1 MPLSIFD
8 KKRGMRIDKRV
19 SRAVFMAK
27 FSEESACYE
36 YLSDVKWKTGY
47 SCKKCSHTKFC
58 SGKKRYNRRCIKC
71 GYDESP
77 TAGTMF
83 HKLKISLTKA
93 FEMLYEISTS
103 KKGANSIWLAE
114 RFGLQ
119 QKTTW
124 LFRQKVQCAMKSSC
138 NFTLMEEVHVDEFEI
153 GTPKKGQ
160 QGRSHSEEKMRVVI
174 AVEYRN
180 GKAGRGYAKVIED
193 YSSHSLKD
201 IFEVHIDKNASIT
214 TDKWSGYSP
223 IKKEF
228 PNLTQILSDNGK
240 NFKMLHLQIRNL
252 KNWLRGVH
260 SYCNKEY
267 LDKYI
272 QEYFYRFNRRNHREY
287 IVENIVSRMA
297 MLLPLTYNQLKISA
311 I

>member
-1 MPLSIFD
+1 
-8 KKRGMRIDKRV
+8 
-19 SRAVFMAK
+19 MAK
-27 FSEESACYE
+27 FSEENACYE
-36 YLSDVKWKTGY
+36 HLSDIKWEAGY
-47 SCKKCSHTKFC
+47 VCKKCSNTKFC
-58 SGKKRYNRRCIKC
+58 SGKKKHNRRCIQC

-77 TAGTMF
+77 TACTVF
-83 HKLKISLTKA
+83 HKLKIPITKA

-124 LFRQKVQCAMKSSC
+124 LFRQKAQHAMKSSC
-138 NFTLMEEVHVDEFEI
+138 NFPLMEEVHVDEFEI

-174 AVEYRN
+174 AVEYRG

-193 YSSHSLKD
+193 YSSRSLKD
-201 IFEVHIDKNASIT
+201 IFEVHIDKDASIT
-214 TDKWSGYSP
+214 SDKWSGYSP

-228 PNLTQILSDNGK
+228 PNMTQIFSNKGK

-260 SYCNKEY
+260 SYCDKEY

-272 QEYFYRFNRRNHREY
+272 QEYFYRFNRRNHRKY
-287 IVENIVSRMA
+287 IVENIVSRMVK
-297 MLLPLTYNQLKISA
+297 LLPLTYNQLKLSA
-311 I
+311 T

>member
-1 MPLSIFD
+1 M
-8 KKRGMRIDKRV
+8 KIDKRV
-19 SRAVFMAK
+19 SRAVFLAK
-27 FSEESACYE
+27 FSEEKTCYE
-36 YLSDVKWKTGY
+36 YLSDVKWESGY
-47 SCKKCSHTKFC
+47 VCKKCSYTSFC
-58 SGKKRYNRRCIKC
+58 AGKKKHNRRCIKC

-77 TAGTMF
+77 TAGTVF
-83 HKLKISLTKA
+83 HKLKFSITKA
-93 FEMLYEISTS
+93 FEMLYEISAS

-124 LFRQKVQCAMKSSC
+124 LFRQKVQHAMKSSSSFPL
-138 NFTLMEEVHVDEFEI
+138 NEEVHVDEFEI

-174 AVEYRN
+174 AVEYRD
-180 GKAGRGYAKVIED
+180 GKAGRGYARIIED
-193 YSSHSLKD
+193 YSCVSLKEIFD
-201 IFEVHIDKNASIT
+201 IHIAKDASVT
-214 TDKWSGYSP
+214 TDKWAGYSP
-223 IKKEF
+223 LIKEY
-228 PNLTQILSDNGK
+228 PNLSQILSDNGK
-240 NFKMLHLQIRNL
+240 NFKMLHLQIRNF

-272 QEYFYRFNRRNHREY
+272 QEYFYRFNRRNHRAH
-287 IVENIVSRMA
+287 IVENIISRMIK
-297 MLLPLTYNQLKISA
+297 LLPLTYKQIKIYA

>member
-1 MPLSIFD
+1 M
-8 KKRGMRIDKRV
+8 KIDKRL
-19 SRAVFMAK
+19 SRAVFTAK
-27 FSEESACYE
+27 FSKEDACYE
-36 YLSDVKWKTGY
+36 YLSDVKWELGY
-47 SCKKCSHTKFC
+47 NCKRCRYTKFC
-58 SGKKRYNRRCIKC
+58 SGKKKHNRRCIKC

-83 HKLKISLTKA
+83 HKLKIPLTKA
-93 FEMLYEISTS
+93 FEMLYEINIS

-124 LFRQKVQCAMKSSC
+124 LFRRKVQHAMKSSC
-138 NFTLMEEVHVDEFEI
+138 HFPLKEEVHVDEFEI

-160 QGRSHSEEKMRVVI
+160 QGRSYSEEKMRVVI
-174 AVEYRN
+174 ALEYRN

-193 YSSHSLKD
+193 YSSDSLRD

-228 PNLTQILSDNGK
+228 PNLTQIFSDNGN
-240 NFKMLHLQIRNL
+240 NFKMLHIQIRNL

-267 LDKYI
+267 LDKYL

-287 IVENIVSRMA
+287 IVENIVTRMIK
-297 MLLPLTYNQLKISA
+297 LLPLTFNQLKISA
-311 I
+311 T

>member
-1 MPLSIFD
+1 MAIFPQ
-8 KKRGMRIDKRV
+8 KKGMKIDKRV

-27 FSEESACYE
+27 FSEQNACYE
-36 YLSDVKWKTGY
+36 YLTDVKWEAGY
-47 SCKKCSHTKFC
+47 ICKKCSHTTFC
-58 SGKKRYNRRCIKC
+58 CGKKNHNRRCIKC
-71 GYDESP
+71 RYDESP
-77 TAGTMF
+77 TAGTVF
-83 HKLKISLTKA
+83 HRLKIPIVKA

-124 LFRQKVQCAMKSSC
+124 LFRQKVQHAMKSGCSFPL
-138 NFTLMEEVHVDEFEI
+138 NEEVHVDEFEI

-160 QGRSHSEEKMRVVI
+160 QGRSHSEEKIRVVI
-174 AVEYRN
+174 AVEYRD
-180 GKAGRGYAKVIED
+180 GKAGRGYAKIIED
-193 YSSHSLKD
+193 YSCVSLKEIFD
-201 IFEVHIDKNASIT
+201 IHIAKDASVT
-214 TDKWSGYSP
+214 TDKWAGYGP
-223 IKKEF
+223 LIKEYA
-228 PNLTQILSDNGK
+228 NLSQILSDNGK
-240 NFKMLHLQIRNL
+240 NFKMLHLQIRNF

-272 QEYFYRFNRRNHREY
+272 QEYFYRFNRRNHREF
-287 IVENIVSRMA
+287 IVENIVSRMIK
-297 MLLPLTYNQLKISA
+297 LLPLTYMQIKTCA

>member
-1 MPLSIFD
+1 M
-8 KKRGMRIDKRV
+8 KIDKRL
-19 SRAVFMAK
+19 SRSVFVAK
-27 FSEESACYE
+27 FSKEDACYE
-36 YLSDVKWKTGY
+36 YLSDVKWESGY
-47 SCKKCSHTKFC
+47 SCKRCNHAKFC
-58 SGKKRYNRRCIKC
+58 SGKKRHNRRCIKC

-83 HKLKISLTKA
+83 HKLKIPLSKA

-124 LFRQKVQCAMKSSC
+124 LFRQKVQHAMKSSC
-138 NFTLMEEVHVDEFEI
+138 NFPLIEEVHVDEFEI

-174 AVEYRN
+174 ALEYRN

-193 YSSHSLKD
+193 YSSDSLKD

-228 PNLTQILSDNGK
+228 PNLTQIFSDNGK
-240 NFKMLHLQIRNL
+240 NFKMLHIQIRNL

-287 IVENIVSRMA
+287 IVENIVTRMIKQ
-297 MLLPLTYNQLKISA
+297 LPLTFNQLKIPA